1 MWYHE
6 LKTFVGRNRDRM
18 YRQDEPEV
26 NFEQITSRIK
36 GAFGRFGFGGGGGS
50 LVYGILAI
58 ILLGAIGWLGTG
70 FYTVEPAEVAALR
83 RFGIFED
90 TAGPGLHWW
99 WPNPIGNR
107 AIVDVRQRRRLEIG
121 IRGDT
126 PFLEESL
133 MITGDEN
140 IVDVQLLVQFE
151 IKDIEKFLFRA
162 VDPAGKT
169 IKDSSESALRQVVGS
184 RDIDDVLTTEKE
196 AVQAETKDLLQQLL
210 DTYEA
215 GIRVAEVK
223 LLNVNPPA
231 EVQDAFDDV
240 VRAREDKERIINLA
254 DAYGEDILPRARGD
268 AERLLQEAQAFRA
281 QRVNEAT
288 GLAERFTS
296 ILNAYREAP
305 DVTAQRLYLERMEDI
320 LPAVEIFIVD
330 GEVGGGLLQL
340 LNLNESEQAP
350 FAAPQT
356 PAQPV
361 GPVPT
366 IQQTDSTSQ

>member
-1 MWYHE
+1 
-6 LKTFVGRNRDRM
+6 M

-26 NFEQITSRIK
+26 NFEQISSRIK
-36 GAFGRFGFGGGGGS
+36 GIFGRFGLGGGGGS
-50 LVYGILAI
+50 LVYGILGLI
-58 ILLGAIGWLGTG
+58 VIGILAWLGTG

-83 RFGIFED
+83 RFGMFED

-99 WPNPIGNR
+99 WPNPIGTR

-121 IRGDT
+121 VRGDT
-126 PFLEESL
+126 PFPEESL

-151 IKDIEKFLFRA
+151 IKDIEKFLFRT

-169 IKDSSESALRQVVGS
+169 IKDASESALRQVVGA

-196 AVQAETKDLLQQLL
+196 AVQADAKELLQKLL

-215 GIRVAEVK
+215 GIRVAELK

-268 AERLLQEAQAFRA
+268 RERLLQEAHAYQA

-288 GLAERFTS
+288 GQAERFIS
-296 ILNAYREAP
+296 ILEAYEQAP
-305 DVTAQRLYLERMEDI
+305 DVTAQRLFLESMERI
-320 LPAVEIFIVD
+320 LPDVRLFIVE
-330 GEVGGGLLQL
+330 GEAGSGILQL
-340 LNLNESEQAP
+340 LNLNEMGETPFTPQPPIQIGPPNSELE
-350 FAAPQT
+350 
-356 PAQPV
+356 
-361 GPVPT
+361 
-366 IQQTDSTSQ
+366 TDSTSQ

>member
-1 MWYHE
+1 
-6 LKTFVGRNRDRM
+6 M

>member
-1 MWYHE
+1 
-6 LKTFVGRNRDRM
+6 M

-36 GAFGRFGFGGGGGS
+36 GVFGRFGFGGGGGG
-50 LVYGILAI
+50 LVYGILGI
-58 ILLGAIGWLGTG
+58 IVLGAIGWLGTG

-169 IKDSSESALRQVVGS
+169 IKDASESALRQVVGS
-184 RDIDDVLTTEKE
+184 RNIDDVLTTEKE

-288 GLAERFTS
+288 GQAQRFTS

-305 DVTAQRLYLERMEDI
+305 DVTVQRLFLERMEDI

-340 LNLNESEQAP
+340 LNLNEAEQTP
-350 FAAPQT
+350 FAAPQAPT
-356 PAQPV
+356 QPV

-366 IQQTDSTSQ
+366 IQQTESTSQ

>member
-6 LKTFVGRNRDRM
+6 FITRGRRNRDRM

-26 NFEQITSRIK
+26 NFEQISSRMK
-36 GAFGRFGFGGGGGS
+36 GFFGRFGLGGGGGG
-50 LVYGILAI
+50 LVYGILGLI
-58 ILLGAIGWLGTG
+58 VIGSLAWLATG

-83 RFGIFED
+83 RFGMFED
-90 TAGPGLHWW
+90 TTGPGLHWW
-99 WPNPIGNR
+99 WPNPIGTR

-121 IRGDT
+121 VRGDA

-169 IKDSSESALRQVVGS
+169 IKDASESALRQVVGA
-184 RDIDDVLTTEKE
+184 RDIDDVLTIEKE
-196 AVQAETKDLLQQLL
+196 AVQADTKDLLQELL

-223 LLNVNPPA
+223 LLNVNPPS

-240 VRAREDKERIINLA
+240 VRAREDKDRIINLA
-254 DAYGEDILPRARGD
+254 AAYEEDILPRARGD
-268 AERLLQEAQAFRA
+268 AERLKEEAEAFRA

-288 GLAERFTS
+288 GQAERFTS
-296 ILNAYREAP
+296 ILEAYRKAP
-305 DVTAQRLYLERMEDI
+305 DVTAQRLYLERMETT
-320 LPAVEIFIVD
+320 LAEVEIFIVD
-330 GEVGGGLLQL
+330 GEVGGNLLQL
-340 LNLNESEQAP
+340 LNLNEVSQPPFAPQAP
-350 FAAPQT
+350 A
-356 PAQPV
+356 PV
-361 GPVPT
+361 GPSTT